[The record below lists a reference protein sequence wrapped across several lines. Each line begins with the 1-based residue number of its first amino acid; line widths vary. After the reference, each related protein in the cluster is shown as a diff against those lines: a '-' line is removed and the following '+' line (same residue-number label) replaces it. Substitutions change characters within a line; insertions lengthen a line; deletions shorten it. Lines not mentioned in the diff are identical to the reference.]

1 MSADEPF
8 RDDDTGLSLYRCPV
22 CKERLARAQ
31 DSLNCQGCGESFRQ
45 YGKVPVLVSQANP
58 VFGSAD
64 LSKMESSGF
73 RKPLLH
79 RLGSWIPSPSL
90 DSAGQAWRQLLG
102 RPTSQ
107 QGVRTCLIIG
117 AGDDTSLADE
127 MKTHF
132 DRVIVSDVVL
142 GPNVDVICDGMEL
155 PIRNDA
161 VDCVLLLAVLEHV
174 LDPAKVVSEV
184 RRVLRE
190 GGLVVADTP
199 FMQPVHMR
207 QYDFTRFTDLGYR
220 WLFRDFEEIQRGVS
234 VGPASGLVWSVMYLF
249 RSLGWNRGSA
259 LVLAT
264 IARLLF
270 FWLKYLDLLIAR
282 RPAARDAAAGLY
294 FVGKK
299 TLAPSLSPA
308 RLLADYRGF

>member
-1 MSADEPF
+1 MRREIPSP
-8 RDDDTGLSLYRCPV
+8 DDVDQFLYRCPV
-22 CKERLARAQ
+22 CKEQLKGAQ
-31 DSLNCQGCGESFRQ
+31 DTLECQGCGETFRQ
-45 YGKVPVLVSQANP
+45 FGKVPVLVSRANP
-58 VFGSAD
+58 IFGSAD

-90 DSAGQAWRQLLG
+90 DRAGQVWRQLVE
-102 RPTSQ
+102 RPASNP
-107 QGVRTCLIIG
+107 GPRTCLIIG

-127 MKTHF
+127 MRSHF

-155 PIRNDA
+155 PIRDDA
-161 VDCVLLLAVLEHV
+161 IDCVLLLAVLEHV

-184 RRVLRE
+184 RRVLRD
-190 GGLVVADTP
+190 GGIVVADTP

-220 WLFRDFEEIQRGVS
+220 WLFRDFEEISRGVS

-249 RSLGWNRGSA
+249 RSMGWSRSSA
-259 LVLAT
+259 LALAT
-264 IARLLF
+264 LARLMF
-270 FWLKYLDLLIAR
+270 FWVKYLDLLIAR
-282 RPAARDAAAGLY
+282 RPAAHDAAAGLY
-294 FVGKK
+294 FVGRK
-299 TLAPSLSPA
+299 TLAPALSAP
-308 RLLADYRGF
+308 RLLADYRGY

>member
-1 MSADEPF
+1 MRTEVPAPEDL
-8 RDDDTGLSLYRCPV
+8 DQSLYCCPV
-22 CKERLARAQ
+22 CKGRLARVQ
-31 DSLNCQGCGESFRQ
+31 GGQECLGCGESFRQ
-45 YGKVPVLVSQANP
+45 FGKVAVLVAKGNP
-58 VFGSAD
+58 VFGNAD

-90 DSAGQAWRQLLG
+90 DLAAKVWRPLLG
-102 RPTSQ
+102 RPASPGT
-107 QGVRTCLIIG
+107 RTCLIIG
-117 AGDDTSLADE
+117 AGDDTRLADE
-127 MKTHF
+127 MRTHF
-132 DRVIVSDVVL
+132 DRVVVSDVVL
-142 GPNVDVICDGMEL
+142 GPHVDVICDGMEL
-155 PIRNDA
+155 PIGNDA
-161 VDCVLLLAVLEHV
+161 IDCVLLLAVLEHV
-174 LDPAKVVSEV
+174 LDPEKVVSEV
-184 RRVLRE
+184 RRVLRD

-220 WLFRDFEEIQRGVS
+220 WLFRDFEEVSRGVS

-249 RSLGWNRGSA
+249 RSLGWSRGSS

-270 FWLKYLDLLIAR
+270 FWIKYLDFLIAR
-282 RPAARDAAAGLY
+282 RPSALDAAAGLY
-294 FVGKK
+294 FVGRK
-299 TLAPSLSPA
+299 TSAPPMSAP